1 MTGVG
6 VGTTQIEATAE
17 GATAAAPMPVE
28 VIQPQLVINS
38 LDGQRTTSSLRDNFS
53 VSLRVPGAAYADN
66 QYTASPLSLN
76 LSLTDQAPAGVVN
89 GIYSAGSGGSLITQ
103 LMIEKDNAGTST
115 AYIAQPSVAGSYRLS
130 VEIAGLTSAKSEVQT
145 VLAASQSL
153 RLVRNGGSKLILG
166 KGLYSYYYEFYVERL
181 INGVVSGGADPVTV
195 SLRCVAEDVCKAP
208 ASVTIPA
215 GQSYAYISVTGVGVG
230 TTQIEATAAG
240 SESAVINVE
249 TVAPVL
255 RLYNVPSSQNV
266 GQQYGSIYVN
276 ADVSGATYPTNQYP
290 ESPIEVTLTSSVP
303 SVGTITK
310 TVTWGANAGNSGTAM
325 FTAVAQGTTQI
336 TASTPGFTPATS
348 APITVN
354 P

>member
-1 MTGVG
+1 M
-6 VGTTQIEATAE
+6 
-17 GATAAAPMPVE
+17 
-28 VIQPQLVINS
+28 
-38 LDGQRTTSSLRDNFS
+38 
-53 VSLRVPGAAYADN
+53 
-66 QYTASPLSLN
+66 
-76 LSLTDQAPAGVVN
+76 
-89 GIYSAGSGGSLITQ
+89 
-103 LMIEKDNAGTST
+103 
-115 AYIAQPSVAGSYRLS
+115 
-130 VEIAGLTSAKSEVQT
+130 
-145 VLAASQSL
+145 
-153 RLVRNGGSKLILG
+153 
-166 KGLYSYYYEFYVERL
+166 
-181 INGVVSGGADPVTV
+181 
-195 SLRCVAEDVCKAP
+195 
-208 ASVTIPA
+208 
-215 GQSYAYISVTGVGVG
+215 
-230 TTQIEATAAG
+230 
-240 SESAVINVE
+240 INVE